1 MDPTGTGVVQCKQRD
16 GFSLMPR
23 AHCERR
29 AESRNGTAIAGMG
42 GMELPTSLFS
52 PQIVDALANPAAAVG
67 FVAAAVVGV
76 ASSLHCFLMCG
87 PLSCAGLVG
96 RTVSRRSRW
105 KAITSYQ
112 LGRIASYTFVTALL
126 GAAGG
131 AAASV
136 LAVQIR
142 PYLPWVMAAV
152 LVATAFDLGKKLP
165 GIPGLRSVAA
175 WLGRLSAP
183 LSAPARSGVIG
194 ALTPLLPCGLLY
206 GILAAS
212 ILSGSAAGGAAVG
225 FGFSLGSAP
234 ALLAAQ
240 LQTGWMRKLPRWSAL
255 VIQRGV
261 PLAAAAMIVYR
272 AISLQAGGD
281 SCH

>member
-1 MDPTGTGVVQCKQRD
+1 MR
-16 GFSLMPR
+16 
-23 AHCERR
+23 
-29 AESRNGTAIAGMG
+29 IAGIG
-42 GMELPTSLFS
+42 SMELPTPLFS
-52 PQIVDALANPAAAVG
+52 PEIHQALANPAAAVG

-87 PLSCAGLVG
+87 PLSCAGFVG
-96 RTVSRRSRW
+96 RTASRRSRW
-105 KAITSYQ
+105 KAITAYQ
-112 LGRIASYTFVTALL
+112 LGRIAAYTFVTALL
-126 GAAGG
+126 GAVGG

-142 PYLPWVMAAV
+142 PWLPWVMAAV
-152 LVATAFDLGKKLP
+152 LVATAFELGKKLP
-165 GIPGLRSVAA
+165 SIPGLRSVAA

-183 LSAPARSGVIG
+183 LSPTARSGVIG

-206 GILAAS
+206 GILAAA
-212 ILSGSAAGGAAVG
+212 ILSGSVGGGALVG
-225 FGFSLGSAP
+225 LGFSLGSAP

-240 LQTGWMRKLPRWSAL
+240 VQTGWLRKLPRLPML

-272 AISLQAGGD
+272 ALAVQTGGG